1 MPFIGGSRYSQ
12 IRWPGMADFILD
24 KSATDVMLLLPS
36 IEASSLQGNFGGA
49 GMNVDDSL
57 GNRIG
62 REWDGAKVNDPIGS
76 MRYGVNRN
84 GSEIIRIYQVLEGDR
99 RLLRVEG
106 VVIDGVPH
114 CPEVGLQGGLFGE
127 RMYLVDVVPLTN
139 SQDCDN

>member
-24 KSATDVMLLLPS
+24 RSATDVMLLLPS

-57 GNRIG
+57 GKRIG

-76 MRYGVNRN
+76 MRYMGSIGTVLTIRKASL
-84 GSEIIRIYQVLEGDR
+84 GSETRGSV
-99 RLLRVEG
+99 
-106 VVIDGVPH
+106 
-114 CPEVGLQGGLFGE
+114 F
-127 RMYLVDVVPLTN
+127 
-139 SQDCDN
+139 